1 MIENWIL
8 VVSYDRS
15 HFEAARN
22 DWLKYNVYL
31 HPVGTAAEAI
41 NQFHTRQYLAVITSY
56 NVPNITPLIDFM
68 SGINQIPLV
77 ILSQNDSGTKFAES
91 IIRGADTFIIDPDKL
106 IESIKE
112 NKDIIDRLAKMPTNS
127 RKALGILTH
136 RDIFMVVDY
145 RAVFVHGDEI
155 ILSKSEF
162 EILQLLLSQ
171 VGRVFTYE
179 QIYLCA
185 YGDDIAVEITINSVR
200 CHISR
205 IRHRLR
211 NGIEPIDYDYIDSV
225 RSIGYKIA
233 V

>member
-1 MIENWIL
+1 MTENWIM
-8 VVSYDRS
+8 VVGYDRP

-31 HPVGTAAEAI
+31 HSVETAAEAI

-56 NVPNITPLIDFM
+56 NVPNNTPLIDFM
-68 SGINQIPLV
+68 SGMNQIPLV

-112 NKDIIDRLAKMPTNS
+112 NKDIIDRLAKMPTDS

-145 RAVFVHGDEI
+145 RTVFVHGDEV

-162 EILQLLLSQ
+162 EILRLLLSQ

-179 QIYLCA
+179 QIYLHA

-205 IRHRLR
+205 IRQRLR
-211 NGIEPIDYDYIDSV
+211 KSIEPIDYDYIDSV
-225 RSIGYKIA
+225 RSIGYRIA

>member
-1 MIENWIL
+1 MENWIL
-8 VVSYDRS
+8 VVGYDRP
-15 HFEAARN
+15 HFEAARS

-31 HPVGTAAEAI
+31 HSVETATEAV

-68 SGINQIPLV
+68 SETDQIPLV

-112 NKDIIDRLAKMPTNS
+112 NKDIIDRLAKMPPDS

-145 RAVFVHGDEI
+145 RTVFVHGDEV

-179 QIYLCA
+179 QIYLHA
-185 YGDDIAVEITINSVR
+185 YGDDISVEITINSVR

-205 IRHRLR
+205 IRQRLR
-211 NGIEPIDYDYIDSV
+211 KCIEPIDYDYIDSV
-225 RSIGYKIA
+225 RSIGYRIA